1 MCCKTDSTTTT
12 TTTTTTT
19 ATTTTTTAQPEQ
31 AALRCGQVV
40 YNTVDND
47 DNDDKIK
54 FPGTF
59 Y

>member
-1 MCCKTDSTTTT
+1 MCCKTDSTT
-12 TTTTTTT
+12 
-19 ATTTTTTAQPEQ
+19 TTTTTTAQPEQ

-47 DNDDKIK
+47 DNHDMIK

-59 Y
+59 NQD